1 MITVTAGTPGQLDS
15 GVEHQLAAYRH
26 KVFVDQLGW
35 KLPLAEAGLER
46 DQFDRPD
53 TLYVIAFDRQHNV
66 CGCGRLLP
74 TTKPYLLGSVFPH
87 LMGEQQLPCATE
99 VWELSRYST
108 QTVDSVPLTHEQS
121 RRRFRSLLRAIVEAA
136 IAHGAKRL
144 ITFTVPTLERL
155 SRQLGIHVHRV
166 GPPQLIDG
174 SPVVAMWVELDE
186 QTCSALDLVAGH
198 QDRDSQTEEA
208 IEGAEHMAA
217 S

>member
-46 DQFDRPD
+46 DQFDRSD
-53 TLYVIAFDRQHNV
+53 TLYVIAFDLQHHV

-87 LMGEQQLPCATE
+87 LMGEQPLPSASE

-108 QTVDSVPLTHEQS
+108 QPVDGVPLTHEQS

-136 IAHGAKRL
+136 IAQGAKRL

-174 SPVVAMWVELDE
+174 APVVAMWVELDQ
-186 QTCSALDLVAGH
+186 QTLSALEVE
-198 QDRDSQTEEA
+198 Q
-208 IEGAEHMAA
+208 AEFPNARCA
-217 S
+217 SADQV